1 MRNGKRSV
9 LAVILVL
16 GFLGGACANVFESF
30 GDKGSRDAKLEEAR
44 IALDEGDFTTAVA
57 LLEPLSDQY
66 PGDTEISRSL
76 ASTYAGR
83 GGLNFFDLAARAEA
97 AQNARNSGSAQGN
110 TIGHLVSAF
119 PHPVTDT
126 NISDLSTAVALMEN
140 ISSSSGDPNDFYSLG
155 LFYSAKA
162 ILMVLKDTDSSGDGI
177 PDTFTSLALS
187 DADAETVYG
196 SLDSALANFGSGKAG
211 LDVSSEILESSGDLK
226 SEIDAR
232 PGTTTGDKLRTYLDS
247 AF

>member
-16 GFLGGACANVFESF
+16 GFLGGACDNAFESL
-30 GDKGSRDAKLEEAR
+30 GDTGSRDAKLEEAR
-44 IALDEGDFTTAVA
+44 IALDEGDFTTAVT
-57 LLEPLSDQY
+57 LLEPLSSQY

-76 ASTYAGR
+76 ASAYAGR
-83 GGLNFFDLAARAEA
+83 GGLNFFDLAARAQE
-97 AQNARNSGSAQGN
+97 AQNNGAAQGN
-110 TIGHLVSAF
+110 TIGELVSAF

-126 NISDLSTAVALMEN
+126 NISDLSTAIALMEN

-155 LFYSAKA
+155 LFHSAKA

-177 PDTFTSLALS
+177 PDTFTPLSLS
-187 DADAETVYG
+187 DADAQTVYG
-196 SLDSALANFGSGKAG
+196 SLDSALTNFGPGKAG
-211 LDVSSEILESSGDLK
+211 LDVSSEILESSVDLK
-226 SEIDAR
+226 SEIDAT
-232 PGTTTGDKLRTYLDS
+232 PGTTVGDKLRTYLDS